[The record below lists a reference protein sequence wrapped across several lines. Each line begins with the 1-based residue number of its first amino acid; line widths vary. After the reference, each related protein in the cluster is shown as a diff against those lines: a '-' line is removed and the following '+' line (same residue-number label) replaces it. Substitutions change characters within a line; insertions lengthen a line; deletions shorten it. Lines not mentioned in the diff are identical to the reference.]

1 MLSLPFY
8 CYFGYFVWLW
18 AEECE
23 VLMAS
28 EQGCLSSFKRQS
40 KNPKAL
46 LPKPTQHNTDV
57 TSATARQFPLSESK
71 STLSSPPC
79 LWGVYSQRPLIT
91 YCFDPPHPP
100 VSIPEHFMRYSNFSF
115 WLVTIT
121 PSEFHISPPWATS
134 YFPLSAVTED
144 VCTFTASLNANKA
157 KVLIVWCTNTPM
169 HKGES

>member
-1 MLSLPFY
+1 
-8 CYFGYFVWLW
+8 
-18 AEECE
+18 
-23 VLMAS
+23 MAS

-121 PSEFHISPPWATS
+121 PSEFLLSTVCSHRRCLQFYGLIKCKQSQSFNRVTHKHTYAQGRISALIAT
-134 YFPLSAVTED
+134 FCWNWHLTKL
-144 VCTFTASLNANKA
+144 TLFQTAFSLILTK
-157 KVLIVWCTNTPM
+157 K
-169 HKGES
+169 

>member
-121 PSEFHISPPWATS
+121 PSEFHISPPSATS

-144 VCTFTASLNANKA
+144 VCSFTASLNANKA
-157 KVLIVWCTNTPM
+157 KVLIM
-169 HKGES
+169 